1 MGGVADEP
9 EQRLDDAERSAAQLP
24 HREKYLLLVIS
35 LMRRFLEL
43 HHELIDNV
51 ERELDPATAEG
62 SPRSA

>member
-24 HREKYLLLVIS
+24 HREKYLIVVIS
-35 LMRRFLEL
+35 FMRRFLEL